1 MSTAI
6 DAAGGVYSDLPELDA
21 ADWNNYAEQQGWS
34 DGLPTIPPIPEL
46 IEELVAMLPTDT
58 MPLPQLPPNR
68 RTPTL
73 ASLAAN
79 AVMAGCQPQHFP
91 VVVAAVRAVAVDE
104 YNLHGSLATTHPC
117 GPMVMLNG
125 PIRQEI
131 GINCGTNCMGQG
143 TKANAVIGR
152 GLQLSLR
159 NIGGAIPG
167 VTDRATFGSPA
178 KYSFCF
184 GEREED
190 SPWEPYHVR
199 QGFAAEDSVVTVMAA
214 EPPHNINDHGSTTG
228 EGILTTCAGTMA
240 ISGSNQTYVRGPHF
254 VVFCIEHAATLQRD
268 GWNVD
273 DIREWLFSNARI
285 PMDRISAGNH
295 RQFEEHGIKPLK
307 DGYPVS
313 TGPEQIQ
320 IAVAGGEGKHSVW
333 IPSFGGTEVSSV
345 PIVRVGM

>member
-1 MSTAI
+1 MSTAMN
-6 DAAGGVYSDLPELDA
+6 ATGGVYSDLPELDA
-21 ADWNNYAEQQGWS
+21 ADWNNYAEQEGWS

-46 IEELVAMLPTDT
+46 VEELVAMLPTD
-58 MPLPQLPPNR
+58 MEPLPRLPPNR
-68 RTPTL
+68 RTPPL

-228 EGILTTCAGTMA
+228 EGILITCAGTMA
-240 ISGSNQTYVRGPHF
+240 ISGSNQTYVPRAALRGFLHRA
-254 VVFCIEHAATLQRD
+254 CCDTSTR
-268 GWNVD
+268 
-273 DIREWLFSNARI
+273 WLER
-285 PMDRISAGNH
+285 R
-295 RQFEEHGIKPLK
+295 
-307 DGYPVS
+307 
-313 TGPEQIQ
+313 
-320 IAVAGGEGKHSVW
+320 
-333 IPSFGGTEVSSV
+333 
-345 PIVRVGM
+345 